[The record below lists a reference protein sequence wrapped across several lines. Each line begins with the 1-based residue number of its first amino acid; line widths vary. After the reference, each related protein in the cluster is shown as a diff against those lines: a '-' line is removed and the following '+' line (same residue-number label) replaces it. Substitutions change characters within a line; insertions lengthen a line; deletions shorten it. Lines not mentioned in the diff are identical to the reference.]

1 MLDTSLKRENSGEFE
16 EDLPIEVNLPCNE
29 DLQVEPILQT
39 SPSWDSSFNLFP
51 SDAAEPH

>member
-29 DLQVEPILQT
+29 DLQVEPILHP